1 MKNMIPLIVA
11 VVLGLAAVF
20 AVSRAL
26 SKNGTR
32 QYGKEVS
39 VLVANGN
46 LKRGSV
52 MSSENFRRAVVPS
65 AYVPKQHILGDQDA
79 SILGQTLVRDIA
91 AGDYILWNDFG
102 RQSSVG
108 ESVGEGEWAVPVSF
122 ENARQFA
129 KQLKPG
135 DEIAVVGMF
144 EIQEE
149 VKSTSADARAVVLAA
164 GAYPSAGDDD
174 IARRVDSVHVLF
186 RRPAAAADARAV
198 LAALGDDGAAPE
210 RWVRLRAEVHIC
222 AVTVHI
228 QVEQTFCD
236 IAGRPAS
243 SYARRFIATLT
254 RHRGALHHL
263 HAQLPLAAVFLDR
276 RAAVS
281 AFQSAVLAD
290 EIEISRSLFVQLDGR
305 PLGAGT
311 HFNIYAVNKYVRR
324 GFVSLDEYLLI
335 PCPCVPELIGN
346 GRVDIVAPTVL
357 NGYVRCPVLHVNA
370 HVVLWYG
377 IHRPVRCQYCC
388 RKHGQHHAAQ
398 QQDTEYS
405 FLHVALPPL
414 YKLNQEQ

>member
-149 VKSTSADARAVVLAA
+149 VKSTSADARAKPETVKRTVTTVLFPQVRIMSMSSDGSVLLSLPPQQALVAIAAQKQARLFVVL
-164 GAYPSAGDDD
+164 
-174 IARRVDSVHVLF
+174 
-186 RRPAAAADARAV
+186 RRPH
-198 LAALGDDGAAPE
+198 DGKATSRRDNGQFDNQAFVDMLQGCPK
-210 RWVRLRAEVHIC
+210 V
-222 AVTVHI
+222 
-228 QVEQTFCD
+228 QVPDQ
-236 IAGRPAS
+236 PS
-243 SYARRFIATLT
+243 
-254 RHRGALHHL
+254 
-263 HAQLPLAAVFLDR
+263 
-276 RAAVS
+276 
-281 AFQSAVLAD
+281 
-290 EIEISRSLFVQLDGR
+290 
-305 PLGAGT
+305 
-311 HFNIYAVNKYVRR
+311 NK
-324 GFVSLDEYLLI
+324 
-335 PCPCVPELIGN
+335 
-346 GRVDIVAPTVL
+346 A
-357 NGYVRCPVLHVNA
+357 
-370 HVVLWYG
+370 
-377 IHRPVRCQYCC
+377 
-388 RKHGQHHAAQ
+388 K
-398 QQDTEYS
+398 
-405 FLHVALPPL
+405 
-414 YKLNQEQ
+414 

>member
-149 VKSTSADARAVVLAA
+149 VKSTSADARAKPETVKRTVTT
-164 GAYPSAGDDD
+164 
-174 IARRVDSVHVLF
+174 VLF
-186 RRPAAAADARAV
+186 PQVRIMSMSSDGSVLLSLPPQQAPRRSRPVCLSCGAVRTTARRPAA
-198 LAALGDDGAAPE
+198 G
-210 RWVRLRAEVHIC
+210 
-222 AVTVHI
+222 T
-228 QVEQTFCD
+228 T
-236 IAGRPAS
+236 AS
-243 SYARRFIATLT
+243 STTRRSWTCFRDAQRSRFPINPPT
-254 RHRGALHHL
+254 RR
-263 HAQLPLAAVFLDR
+263 
-276 RAAVS
+276 
-281 AFQSAVLAD
+281 
-290 EIEISRSLFVQLDGR
+290 
-305 PLGAGT
+305 
-311 HFNIYAVNKYVRR
+311 NK
-324 GFVSLDEYLLI
+324 E
-335 PCPCVPELIGN
+335 
-346 GRVDIVAPTVL
+346 T
-357 NGYVRCPVLHVNA
+357 
-370 HVVLWYG
+370 
-377 IHRPVRCQYCC
+377 
-388 RKHGQHHAAQ
+388 
-398 QQDTEYS
+398 
-405 FLHVALPPL
+405 
-414 YKLNQEQ
+414 